1 MNHSGVRQLLH
12 SSAQD
17 QSEEKKGRCVP
28 DRADEI
34 ESDRADFDVLHGF
47 IELCFDMFRLIWIF
61 HDGSCLIWCKTC
73 SSQCGLKASVQSQV
87 HDACIEQPAACKH
100 V

>member
-34 ESDRADFDVLHGF
+34 ESDRADFDLLHGF
-47 IELCFDMFRLIWIF
+47 IEL
-61 HDGSCLIWCKTC
+61 
-73 SSQCGLKASVQSQV
+73 
-87 HDACIEQPAACKH
+87 
-100 V
+100 